1 MSGLNPG
8 GPRPGGPRPGGPRRI
23 IIDCD
28 PGVDDAVA
36 MLLAFAAPEAVEVVA
51 ITTVIGNVTLPLT
64 TANALRVRDLAGR
77 DEVPVHA
84 GCARPI
90 MAPVERRGSVHG
102 GDGLGD
108 IGLPPPASAV
118 APGHAVDVLID
129 RIRAEPGGITLC
141 PVGPMTN
148 IALALVKAPDIA
160 PLIREIVFMGG
171 AAFCPGNST
180 PAAEFNFMIDPHAA
194 QIMLTAGVPMTMF
207 GLDVTHQAVIT
218 KPWLDRVESEAGPIA
233 RAAIAMMRS
242 YGFGDPCLHDPC
254 VIAHLIDP
262 SLFSG
267 VEAWVEVECAAPL
280 ARGQSIAAVKERHRG
295 GRAPN
300 CRVMTGLENERLFAL
315 LEDRLLRLG

>member
-1 MSGLNPG
+1 MSA
-8 GPRPGGPRPGGPRRI
+8 PRRI
-23 IIDCD
+23 VIDCD

-36 MLLAFAAPEAVEVVA
+36 ILLAFAAPEAVEVVA
-51 ITTVIGNVTLPLT
+51 ITTVIGNVALPMT
-64 TANALRVRDLAGR
+64 TANALRIRDLAGR
-77 DEVPVHA
+77 ADVPVYA

-118 APGHAVDVLID
+118 AEGHAVDVLID

-141 PVGPMTN
+141 PIGPMTN
-148 IALALVKAPDIA
+148 IAMALVRAPEIA

-171 AAFCPGNST
+171 AAFRPGNVT
-180 PAAEFNFMIDPHAA
+180 PTAEFNFMIDPHAA
-194 QIMLTAGVPMTMF
+194 QIVLTAGVPMTMF
-207 GLDVTHQAVIT
+207 GLDVTAQAVIA
-218 KPWLDRVESEAGPIA
+218 KPWMEKVEAKAGPVA
-233 RAAIAMMRS
+233 RAAVAMMRS

-267 VEAWVEVECAAPL
+267 VDAWVEVECAAPL
-280 ARGQSIAAVKERHRG
+280 TRGQSVAAVAERHRAG
-295 GRAPN
+295 HAPN
-300 CRVMTGLENERLFAL
+300 CRVMTMLDNQRLFAL
-315 LEDRLLRLG
+315 LEDRLLQLD

>member
-1 MSGLNPG
+1 MAA
-8 GPRPGGPRPGGPRRI
+8 PRRI

-36 MLLAFAAPEAVEVVA
+36 LLLAFASPEAVEVAA
-51 ITTVIGNVTLPLT
+51 ITTVVGNVALAQT
-64 TANALRVRDLAGR
+64 TANALRIRDLAGR
-77 DEVPVHA
+77 GEVPVHA

-90 MAPVERRGSVHG
+90 MAPVERKGSVHG

-118 APGHAVDVLID
+118 APGHAVDALID

-141 PVGPMTN
+141 PIGPMTN
-148 IALALVKAPDIA
+148 IAMTLVKAPDIV

-171 AAFCPGNST
+171 AAFRPGNST

-194 QIMLTAGVPMTMF
+194 QIMLTAGVPLTMF
-207 GLDVTHQAVIT
+207 GLDVTAQAMIT
-218 KPWLDRVESEAGPIA
+218 RPWMDRVEAKAGPIA
-233 RAAIAMMRS
+233 RSAIAMMRA

-262 SLFSG
+262 SLFAG
-267 VEAWVEVECAAPL
+267 VDAWVEVDCVSPL
-280 ARGQSIAAVKERHRG
+280 ARGQSIAAVKDRHRA

-300 CRVMTGLENERLFAL
+300 CRVITALEDGRLFAL
-315 LEDRLLRLG
+315 LEDRLLRLD

>member
-1 MSGLNPG
+1 VSA
-8 GPRPGGPRPGGPRRI
+8 PRPSGPRRI

-36 MLLAFAAPEAVEVVA
+36 ILLAFAAPEAVEVVA
-51 ITTVIGNVTLPLT
+51 ITTVIGNVALPMT
-64 TANALRVRDLAGR
+64 TANALRIIDLAGR
-77 DEVPVHA
+77 SAVPVHA

-90 MAPVERRGSVHG
+90 MAPVERKLSVHG

-108 IGLPPPASAV
+108 IGLPPPSSSV
-118 APGHAVDVLID
+118 SPGHAVDVLID
-129 RIRAEPGGITLC
+129 CIRAEPGGITLC

-148 IALALVKAPDIA
+148 IAMALVKAPDIA

-171 AAFCPGNST
+171 AAFRPGNST

-194 QIMLTAGVPMTMF
+194 QIMLTAGVPLTMF
-207 GLDVTHQAVIT
+207 GLDVTGQATIT
-218 KPWLDRVESEAGPIA
+218 PAWMDRVDAKAGPIA

-262 SLFSG
+262 SLFEG
-267 VEAWVEVECAAPL
+267 VDAWVEVECAAAL
-280 ARGQSIAAVKERHRG
+280 TRGQSVAAVKERHRG

-300 CRVMTGLENERLFAL
+300 CRVITTLDADRLFAL
-315 LEDRLLRLG
+315 LEKRLLRLD

>member
-1 MSGLNPG
+1 MPA
-8 GPRPGGPRPGGPRRI
+8 PRRI

-36 MLLAFAAPEAVEVVA
+36 ILLAFASPEAVEVAA
-51 ITTVIGNVTLPLT
+51 ITTVIGNVSLVQT

-77 DEVPVHA
+77 ADIPVHA

-90 MAPVERRGSVHG
+90 MAPVERKLSVHG

-108 IGLPPPASAV
+108 IGLPPPAASV
-118 APGHAVDVLID
+118 AADHAVDALID

-141 PVGPMTN
+141 PIGPTTN
-148 IALALVKAPDIA
+148 IAMALIKAPDIA

-171 AAFCPGNST
+171 AAFRPGNST

-194 QIMLTAGVPMTMF
+194 QIMLTAGVPLTMF
-207 GLDVTHQAVIT
+207 GLDVTGQATIA
-218 KPWLDRVESEAGPIA
+218 PAWMDRVDARAGPIA

-262 SLFSG
+262 SLFEG
-267 VEAWVEVECAAPL
+267 VDAWVEVECAAPL

-300 CRVMTGLENERLFAL
+300 CRVITTLDNDRLFAL
-315 LEDRLLRLG
+315 LEERLLRLD

>member
-1 MSGLNPG
+1 VI
-8 GPRPGGPRPGGPRRI
+8 GPRPGGPRPGGPRPI

-36 MLLAFAAPEAVEVVA
+36 ILLAFAAPEAVEVAA
-51 ITTVIGNVTLPLT
+51 ITTVIGNVALPLT

-77 DEVPVHA
+77 GDVPVYC
-84 GCARPI
+84 GCVRPI

-108 IGLPPPASAV
+108 IGLPPPASAI

-129 RIRAEPGGITLC
+129 RIRAEPGAITLC
-141 PVGPMTN
+141 PIGPMTN
-148 IALALVKAPDIA
+148 IAMALVKAPDIA

-171 AAFCPGNST
+171 AAFKPGNAT

-207 GLDVTHQAVIT
+207 GLDVTHQAVIRAA
-218 KPWLDRVESEAGPIA
+218 WLDALEARGGPVV
-233 RAAIAMMRS
+233 RAAVAMMRS
-242 YGFGDPCLHDPC
+242 YGFADPCLHDPC
-254 VIAHLIDP
+254 VIAYLIDP

-267 VEAWVEVECAAPL
+267 VDAWVEVECAAPL
-280 ARGQSIAAVKERHRG
+280 ARGQSIAAVKERHMA
-295 GRAPN
+295 GRKPN
-300 CRVMTGLENERLFAL
+300 CRVMTALDHGRLFDL
-315 LEDRLLRLG
+315 LADRLLRLD

>member
-1 MSGLNPG
+1 
-8 GPRPGGPRPGGPRRI
+8 
-23 IIDCD
+23 
-28 PGVDDAVA
+28 
-36 MLLAFAAPEAVEVVA
+36 
-51 ITTVIGNVTLPLT
+51 
-64 TANALRVRDLAGR
+64 
-77 DEVPVHA
+77 
-84 GCARPI
+84 
-90 MAPVERRGSVHG
+90 MAPVERKLSVHG

-118 APGHAVDVLID
+118 AAGHAVDMLID

-171 AAFCPGNST
+171 AAFRPGNST
-180 PAAEFNFMIDPHAA
+180 PVAEFNFMIDPHAA
-194 QIMLTAGVPMTMF
+194 QIMLTAGVPLTMF
-207 GLDVTHQAVIT
+207 GLDVTGQAIIT
-218 KPWLDRVESEAGPIA
+218 RPWMDRVEAKAGPVA

-262 SLFSG
+262 SLFDG
-267 VEAWVEVECAAPL
+267 VDAWVEVECAAPL
-280 ARGQSIAAVKERHRG
+280 ARGQSVAAVAERHRG

-300 CRVMTGLENERLFAL
+300 CRVITTLDDDRLFAL
-315 LEDRLLRLG
+315 LEERLLRLD

>member
-1 MSGLNPG
+1 MAE
-8 GPRPGGPRPGGPRRI
+8 PRRI

-36 MLLAFAAPEAVEVVA
+36 ILLALASPEAVEVAA
-51 ITTVIGNVTLPLT
+51 ITTVIGNVALSQT
-64 TANALRVRDLAGR
+64 TANALRIRDLAGR
-77 DEVPVHA
+77 PEIPVYA
-84 GCARPI
+84 GCGRPI
-90 MAPVERRGSVHG
+90 MAPVERKLSVHG

-108 IGLPPPASAV
+108 IGLLPPASSV
-118 APGHAVDVLID
+118 EDGHAVDVLID

-148 IALALVKAPDIA
+148 IALALVKAPDIT

-171 AAFCPGNST
+171 AAFRPGNST
-180 PAAEFNFMIDPHAA
+180 PVAEFNFMIDPHPA
-194 QIMLTAGVPMTMF
+194 QIMLTAGVPLTMF
-207 GLDVTHQAVIT
+207 GLDVTGQAIIT
-218 KPWLDRVESEAGPIA
+218 RPWMDSVEAKAGPVA

-262 SLFSG
+262 SLFDG
-267 VEAWVEVECAAPL
+267 VDAWVEVECAAPL
-280 ARGQSIAAVKERHRG
+280 ARGQSVAAVAERHRG

-300 CRVMTGLENERLFAL
+300 CRVITTLDRDRLFAL
-315 LEDRLLRLG
+315 LEDRLLRLD

>member
-1 MSGLNPG
+1 MTS
-8 GPRPGGPRPGGPRRI
+8 PRRI

-36 MLLAFAAPEAVEVVA
+36 ILLAFAAPEAVEIVA
-51 ITTVIGNVTLPLT
+51 ITTVIGNVSLPMT
-64 TANALRVRDLAGR
+64 TANALRIRDLAGR
-77 DEVPVHA
+77 ADVPIHA

-90 MAPVERRGSVHG
+90 MAPRERRGSVHG

-108 IGLPPPASAV
+108 IGLPGPASAL
-118 APGHAVDVLID
+118 AEGHAVDVLID

-141 PVGPMTN
+141 PIGPMTN
-148 IALALVKAPDIA
+148 IAMALVKAPDIA

-171 AAFCPGNST
+171 AAFRPGNTT
-180 PAAEFNFMIDPHAA
+180 PAAEFNFSIDPHAA
-194 QIMLTAGVPMTMF
+194 QIVLTAGVPMTMF
-207 GLDVTHQAVIT
+207 GLDVTGQAVIT
-218 KPWLDRVESEAGPIA
+218 KPWMETLEAGAGPVG

-267 VEAWVEVECAAPL
+267 VDAWVEVECTAPL
-280 ARGQSIAAVKERHRG
+280 ALGQSIAAVKERHRA

-300 CRVMTGLENERLFAL
+300 CRVMTALDDGRLFAL
-315 LEDRLLRLG
+315 LEERLLRLG

>member
-1 MSGLNPG
+1 MPA
-8 GPRPGGPRPGGPRRI
+8 PRRI

-36 MLLAFAAPEAVEVVA
+36 ILLACAAPEAVEVAA
-51 ITTVIGNVTLPLT
+51 ITTVIGNVSLVQT
-64 TANALRVRDLAGR
+64 TANALRVRELAGR
-77 DEVPVHA
+77 ADIPVHA

-90 MAPVERRGSVHG
+90 MAPVERTLSVHG

-118 APGHAVDVLID
+118 AAGHAVDVLID

-141 PVGPMTN
+141 PIGPMTN
-148 IALALVKAPDIA
+148 IAMALIKAPDIA
-160 PLIREIVFMGG
+160 PMIREIVFMGG
-171 AAFCPGNST
+171 AAFRPGNST
-180 PAAEFNFMIDPHAA
+180 PTAEFNFMIDPHAA
-194 QIMLTAGVPMTMF
+194 QIMLTAGVPLTMF
-207 GLDVTHQAVIT
+207 GLDVTGQAIIT
-218 KPWLDRVESEAGPIA
+218 QPWMDRVERRAGPIA
-233 RAAIAMMRS
+233 LAAIAMMRA
-242 YGFGDPCLHDPC
+242 YCFGDPCLHDPC

-262 SLFSG
+262 SLFEG

-300 CRVMTGLENERLFAL
+300 CRVITTLDKDRLFAL
-315 LEDRLLRLG
+315 LEERLLRLD